1 MNFRNT
7 ISIIYDVLNM
17 YGLIGLGVKRIAIIP
32 YLCEDIIE
40 LSRYGAEM
48 HFSLLCM

>member
-17 YGLIGLGVKRIAIIP
+17 YGLIGLGVKDCNHSISMRG
-32 YLCEDIIE
+32 YN
-40 LSRYGAEM
+40 
-48 HFSLLCM
+48 